1 MLQNRGA
8 AERPAARMGSI
19 DAVMPASRPR
29 TDLRRRPLLV
39 AATGWGGEADRDRAF
54 AAGFDRHLT
63 KPIEVD
69 ALQQIASS
77 LE

>member
-1 MLQNRGA
+1 
-8 AERPAARMGSI
+8 
-19 DAVMPASRPR
+19 
-29 TDLRRRPLLV
+29 V
-39 AATGWGGEADRDRAF
+39 AATGWGAEADRDRAF